1 MAKKIPMKKILLY
14 LVMALPFVIT
24 AQEKSDW
31 KEMSNFHTLMS
42 TSFHPS
48 EEGNLKPVKAKSDSL
63 LMAAKLWKASR
74 VPAGYKHKETS
85 ETLVKLVKQ
94 LSELNTAVK
103 AGKNDAALK
112 GMIKEAHEIFH
123 DIVEKCKVGE

>member
-1 MAKKIPMKKILLY
+1 MKKILLY
-14 LVMALPFVIT
+14 LVMAVPFVVT

>member
-1 MAKKIPMKKILLY
+1 MKKILLY
-14 LVMALPFVIT
+14 LVMAVPFVVT

-63 LMAAKLWKASR
+63 LMAARLWKASK
-74 VPAGYKHKETS
+74 VPAGYKPIETS
-85 ETLVKLVKQ
+85 ETLAKLVKQ
-94 LSELNTAVK
+94 LGELNTAVK

>member
-1 MAKKIPMKKILLY
+1 MKKMLLC
-14 LVMALPFVIT
+14 LVMALPFVVT

-63 LMAAKLWKASR
+63 LMAAKLWKASK
-74 VPAGYKHKETS
+74 VPAGYKRKETS
-85 ETLVKLVKQ
+85 ETLTKLVKQ
-94 LSELNTAVK
+94 LGELNTAVK
-103 AGKNDAALK
+103 AGKNDASLK

-123 DIVEKCKVGE
+123 DIVEKCKAGE